1 MTLQTKTLAENI
13 YKCCDKITEL
23 EGYISNAKKAI
34 EMWNSATDLYDNV
47 RHNESNIRRY
57 ESMILLQKL
66 QIQEL
71 IKQLNESN

>member
-1 MTLQTKTLAENI
+1 MKLETKIIAENI
-13 YKCCDKITEL
+13 WKCCDKITEL

-34 EMWNSATDLYDNV
+34 EMWNDKTDLFDNI

-57 ESMILLQKL
+57 ESMIQLQEL

-71 IKQLNESN
+71 IKQFHDNR

>member
-1 MTLQTKTLAENI
+1 MKLEVKIIEENI
-13 YKCCDKITEL
+13 WECCDKITEL

-34 EMWNSATDLYDNV
+34 EMWNDKTDLYDNI

-57 ESMILLQKL
+57 ESMIQLQEL

-71 IKQLNESN
+71 IKQLQ